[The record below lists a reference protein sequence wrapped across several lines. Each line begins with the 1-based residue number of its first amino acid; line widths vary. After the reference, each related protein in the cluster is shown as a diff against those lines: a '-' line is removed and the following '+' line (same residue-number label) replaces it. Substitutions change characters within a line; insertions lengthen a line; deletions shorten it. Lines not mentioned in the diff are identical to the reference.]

1 LRFNDLL
8 PIVFKKT
15 LEKNQTQTM
24 LDSIYAD
31 NLYPLPPEQIAG
43 TQSCDIAIIGGGLTG
58 VTAALHLAENGYE
71 VVLLE
76 AGMIG
81 RGGSGRNGGHLCQGW
96 PNDFHHISKQLN
108 PHDASLAW
116 KAGMAAVDMVSARI
130 KKHKIDCD
138 VQFGYLNAALHP
150 RQMKGLLEM
159 QEEWSHRGYTHFTAL
174 EDSHALAPYINSDAY
189 CGGLYDAGSG
199 QIQPLK
205 YLHGLALAARKAGV
219 RIFQESCVIQI
230 EKGAKKTLSIEGG
243 QRVIASKVLL
253 CGNAYLSQIDLA
265 QIGLSEMRSKL
276 AKVTSSV
283 LATKPLS
290 ENLVRHIL
298 PSRAAVADC
307 NTALNYFRI
316 DSDNRMIF
324 GGRASYTNVNL
335 GNVETDLRQRMV
347 KVFPVLD
354 SIETKR
360 VWSGQIGITVNRIPH
375 FGRTNDDI
383 YFVQGFS
390 GHGVA
395 LTGLAG
401 TILADAVMGD
411 AERFDVMQ
419 SLRHLPFPGGIFRMP
434 ALALGMTWHKL
445 RDRLKL

>member
-1 LRFNDLL
+1 
-8 PIVFKKT
+8 
-15 LEKNQTQTM
+15 M
-24 LDSIYAD
+24 LNSIYAD
-31 NLYPLPPEQIAG
+31 NIIPLPREQIAG
-43 TQSCDIAIIGGGLTG
+43 THNCDVAIIGGGLTG
-58 VTAALHLAENGYE
+58 VTAALHLAEHGYD

-76 AGMIG
+76 GGSIG
-81 RGGSGRNGGHLCQGW
+81 SGGSGRNGGHLCQGW

-108 PHDASLAW
+108 PHDAALAW
-116 KAGMAAVDMVSARI
+116 QAGMAAVDIVSTRI

-138 VQFGYLNAALHP
+138 LQFGYLNAALHP
-150 RQMKGLLEM
+150 GQMKALLEM
-159 QEEWSHRGYTHFTAL
+159 QEEWSKRGYTHFTAL
-174 EDSHALAPYINSDAY
+174 EDSSALAPHINSTAY

-205 YLHGLALAARKAGV
+205 YLTGLALAARKAGAQ
-219 RIFQESCVIQI
+219 IFEESHVTHI
-230 EKGAKKTLSIEGG
+230 EKGATKTLYIDGG
-243 QRVIASKVLL
+243 HQLNANKVLL
-253 CGNAYLSQIDLA
+253 CGNAYLSQIDLT
-265 QIGLSEMRSKL
+265 QIGLPEMQSRL

-290 ENLVRHIL
+290 ENMVRHIL
-298 PSRAAVADC
+298 PSRATVADC

-316 DSDNRMIF
+316 DRDNRMIF
-324 GGRASYTNVNL
+324 GGRASYTNINL
-335 GNVETDLRQRMV
+335 GNVETDLRQRMC
-347 KVFPVLD
+347 KIFPVLD
-354 SIETKR
+354 TAETER

-375 FGRTNDDI
+375 FGRTDDDI

-419 SLRHLPFPGGIFRMP
+419 SLRHLPFPGGIFRTP
-434 ALALGMTWHKL
+434 ALALGMAWYKL